1 MEEQNEQQANVSE
14 VTNETVLNEE
24 KIKEEETFRYAGF
37 WMRFWAYMIDV
48 IIVASINGILLS
60 PLLFVNDGYPIEIS
74 FWTLN
79 GILSAIV
86 YYVYFLI
93 MTKIFSQTLGKMILG
108 LKVVGENDQPLQWSD
123 LFFRE
128 VIGRFLH
135 NVFLVLKLLYL
146 VVAFSKDK
154 QGIHDMLGNTRV
166 IHV

>member
-24 KIKEEETFRYAGF
+24 KIKEEETFCYAGF